1 MRRVFKSLICIVT
14 SLVILTFSVVSI
26 PASAEITP
34 EQEVLN
40 NCLVRYSN
48 YFEQGIPYQISYFQN
63 LNGWTNNK
71 SKFDDFISKSIYPNR
86 MYVTRILYDGN
97 QKFLYVIN
105 YDEIIDT
112 NYPRF
117 SNAVVAQF
125 CSSISGEFENMSLTV
140 SKLSGT
146 NNFVSNLL
154 ATNYSGFT
162 KAYISF
168 SVNGQTIILDDGVI
182 LSQTKDSNAFKF
194 GLSSLLGIGADF
206 GGRWKGEVSLLGG
219 LIDLK
224 SEYENGLSASLTKS
238 LGVDVAVGDDTYKGV
253 VSDLVNNTTTS
264 NVWNNL
270 DSSTTNSIR
279 NTYSNLKNVFDNSV
293 TAYTDGDNYYYTSS
307 TADGDTNYF
316 NYDGDTT
323 TYYQTYIYNNGSNG
337 DGGNSGSSVGS
348 GSGAYAEANAEGG
361 AGGNANIGD
370 ININVGGDT
379 TSTSTDSS
387 SANIDISSF
396 EKLINQCEKYWQMV
410 TNLINMLPAEI
421 SLSFAGL
428 ITVVVICRV
437 LGR

>member
-112 NYPRF
+112 DYPRF

-125 CSSISGEFENMSLTV
+125 YSSISGEFENMSLTV

-238 LGVDVAVGDDTYKGV
+238 LGVDVDVGDDTYKGV

-361 AGGNANIGD
+361 NANIGD

-396 EKLINQCEKYWQMV
+396 EKLINQCGKYWQMV
-410 TNLINMLPAEI
+410 TNLINMLPAEV